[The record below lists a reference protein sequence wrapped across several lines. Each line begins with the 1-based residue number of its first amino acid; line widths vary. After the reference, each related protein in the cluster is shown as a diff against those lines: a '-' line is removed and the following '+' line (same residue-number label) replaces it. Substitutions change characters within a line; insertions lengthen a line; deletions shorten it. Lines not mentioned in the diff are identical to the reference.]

1 MRRALL
7 VGTLL
12 APVLIVL
19 IGACSSKAPE
29 STPASTPASAANVPP
44 LEEYRN
50 GLSDTERQEFYHL
63 SEGGEILPL
72 ALLRALD
79 ACNEPRRNRRAT
91 VWCLLPRTSS
101 VTASSPTQ

>member
-29 STPASTPASAANVPP
+29 STPASTPASAANVTP
-44 LEEYRN
+44 LEDYRN
-50 GLSDTERQEFYHL
+50 GLTDTERHELYHL

-72 ALLRALD
+72 ALLRAL
-79 ACNEPRRNRRAT
+79 ERPRRRRIRRAT
-91 VWCLLPRTSS
+91 AWCPLPEPRALRLHS
-101 VTASSPTQ
+101 